1 MELAIANH
9 GSVATAYAVAS
20 TRSAAL
26 AVESGDIVDDNED
39 VWLIQVVG
47 QAPFRCDACSR
58 PSNEVGE
65 PSSRYITLIVNRQT
79 YQPLDFGY
87 DPTMTDPKSLGPVLR
102 LIPH

>member
-1 MELAIANH
+1 M
-9 GSVATAYAVAS
+9 AYAVAS
-20 TRSAAL
+20 KRADAV

-47 QAPFRCDACSR
+47 KSPFRCDACSR

-87 DPTMTDPKSLGPVLR
+87 DPTMTDLKSLGPVLQ
-102 LIPH
+102 LIPQ